1 MAAWAR
7 VLIAVCVLICCVRAA
22 TAEGAEFGRT
32 GWRGRVN
39 LRPQDRVGFLRF
51 KKVGSTTVSTYLM
64 NRTAVCI
71 NSCAAQG
78 SKTKCVQLSCLYT
91 TNCSSCAELRSPAVA
106 NRQFCYPCYH
116 LPIRKLSQQF
126 DMHAHEWRTTHSMEL
141 ADAPHLH
148 LLVVVRDPYE
158 RLLSE
163 FFFIRPACNQR
174 KTELVTWLK
183 QYTPQL
189 QTAICNGDFETFA
202 THPDSHATNGQVRQ
216 IVDYEFVTDR
226 PLTAAHLELSLRLL
240 AEASLVLVTDRL
252 LPAGLALLD
261 YTFSAETT
269 TSCDE
274 SQHAGRCVLLRGCAT
289 LRGCLPRH
297 DRTHELGHSTR
308 SQLEM
313 SDWCTDVCGFSRP
326 IHVNGHFCEQQ
337 RRVVSGPKLSLAWA
351 QGRRSA
357 TAT

>member
-261 YTFSAETT
+261 YTFSAETAGMT
-269 TSCDE
+269 ASMLLNRVPRSGESRQRVTSWIKQD
-274 SQHAGRCVLLRGCAT
+274 SLRDNLTADT
-289 LRGCLPRH
+289 DLR
-297 DRTHELGHSTR
+297 
-308 SQLEM
+308 
-313 SDWCTDVCGFSRP
+313 
-326 IHVNGHFCEQQ
+326 
-337 RRVVSGPKLSLAWA
+337 RRVMKANMLDDVFYSEAVRHFEAAYHAMIALTS
-351 QGRRSA
+351 
-357 TAT
+357 